1 VDGLEQQYGQQISFE
16 RVHFD
21 TPRGQALAR
30 RYQVRAH
37 PAIVVLNAD
46 GNATLNIPGQ
56 AGPAEQ
62 QRIIVAI
69 EAVR

>member
-1 VDGLEQQYGQQISFE
+1 VDGLEQQYGQQMSFE
-16 RVHFD
+16 RVQFD

-37 PAIVVLNAD
+37 PAIVVLDAA
-46 GNATLNIPGQ
+46 GNATLTIPGQ

-62 QRIIVAI
+62 QRIRTAI
-69 EAVR
+69 EALR